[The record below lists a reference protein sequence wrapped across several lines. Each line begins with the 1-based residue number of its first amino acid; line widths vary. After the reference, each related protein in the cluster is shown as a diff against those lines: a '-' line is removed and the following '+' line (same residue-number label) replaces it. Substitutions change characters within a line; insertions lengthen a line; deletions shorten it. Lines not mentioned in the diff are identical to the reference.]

1 MKKVIK
7 VCGIVFGSILSL
19 CIILYIVVFSF
30 CYKYINVTNDEY
42 KEVTDKIQVKDNVN
56 ITKKDISNYMTVEG
70 VKFRNDFSKF
80 KRISRHSFTYY
91 EYKDKENKNS
101 IKFWVS
107 SSESRM
113 CSKVNNDTYRTN
125 IDCDITIKD
134 INNVKNY
141 KLKNI
146 NFSVL
151 NIIDNFNSY
160 YDASYYLDNLYQEN
174 PHLSNYNNA
183 TYYGITGDYNGIV
196 SSFDY
201 SGYKN
206 VKLFSN
212 GKTYQFGFDGHGY
225 FTDSYIND
233 FISTVVFL

>member
-101 IKFWVS
+101 IKFCRVLT
-107 SSESRM
+107 
-113 CSKVNNDTYRTN
+113 KFNTLLFF
-125 IDCDITIKD
+125 KD
-134 INNVKNY
+134 MW
-141 KLKNI
+141 
-146 NFSVL
+146 
-151 NIIDNFNSY
+151 
-160 YDASYYLDNLYQEN
+160 
-174 PHLSNYNNA
+174 
-183 TYYGITGDYNGIV
+183 
-196 SSFDY
+196 
-201 SGYKN
+201 
-206 VKLFSN
+206 
-212 GKTYQFGFDGHGY
+212 
-225 FTDSYIND
+225 
-233 FISTVVFL
+233 

>member
-1 MKKVIK
+1 MDNNIFMLQFISEIDKYFSPVVISSIPLI
-7 VCGIVFGSILSL
+7 GIINGFDGSLNDIL
-19 CIILYIVVFSF
+19 IIIRKNVITANIFSS
-30 CYKYINVTNDEY
+30 
-42 KEVTDKIQVKDNVN
+42 
-56 ITKKDISNYMTVEG
+56 ISS
-70 VKFRNDFSKF
+70 D
-80 KRISRHSFTYY
+80 SFTYY

-113 CSKVNNDTYRTN
+113 CSKVDNDTYRTN

-160 YDASYYLDNLYQEN
+160 YNASYYLDNLYQEN
-174 PHLSNYNNA
+174 PLLSNYNNA

-206 VKLFSN
+206 VKLFNN

-225 FTDSYIND
+225 FTDNYIND
-233 FISTVVFL
+233 FISTVVFLQTKWSFLIS

>member
-7 VCGIVFGSILSL
+7 VCGIVLGSILSL
-19 CIILYIVVFSF
+19 CIILYIVIFSF

-42 KEVTDKIQVKDNVN
+42 KEVTDKIQVKDSVN
-56 ITKKDISNYMTVEG
+56 ITKKEVSNYMTVEG

-80 KRISRHSFTYY
+80 ECVSRDSFTYY

-107 SSESRM
+107 SSDSRM
-113 CSKVNNDTYRTN
+113 CLEADDDGAYRPN
-125 IDCDITIKD
+125 ADCDITIEDVK
-134 INNVKNY
+134 NVKNH
-141 KLKNI
+141 KQKNI
-146 NFSVL
+146 IFNVF
-151 NIIDNFNSY
+151 NIFDNYNSY
-160 YDASYYLDNLYQEN
+160 EEACYYLDPSYQ
-174 PHLSNYNNA
+174 LTYDFNNA

-206 VKLFSN
+206 VKLFNN